1 MSTQS
6 STGVANAGD
15 NLFLRAVAALSTFA
29 GWCSAAMIV
38 AAVGITCQMIFVRFV
53 LNESTI
59 WQTEAVVYLAISAT
73 LIGLPYVQ
81 RLRGHV
87 NVDLI
92 PLALPPKARYWMCLF
107 TLTLSIAMVAV
118 LLFYGFEHWHLTYEK
133 NWKSDTIWGVRLWI
147 PYLSLP
153 IGFGLFLLQLI
164 ADLVAVVLK
173 IDKPYG
179 LEDV

>member
-1 MSTQS
+1 MAAQGSAGEAS
-6 STGVANAGD
+6 VGD
-15 NLFLRAVAALSTFA
+15 NIFLRAVAALSTLA

-53 LNESTI
+53 LNESTV
-59 WQTEAVVYLAISAT
+59 WQTEAVVYLAIGAT

-92 PLALPPKARYWMCLF
+92 PLSLPPKARYWMCLL
-107 TLTLSIAMVAV
+107 TLSLSIAMVAV
-118 LLFYGFEHWHLTYEK
+118 LLFYGFEHWHLTYER

-153 IGFGLFLLQLI
+153 LGFGLFLLQLV